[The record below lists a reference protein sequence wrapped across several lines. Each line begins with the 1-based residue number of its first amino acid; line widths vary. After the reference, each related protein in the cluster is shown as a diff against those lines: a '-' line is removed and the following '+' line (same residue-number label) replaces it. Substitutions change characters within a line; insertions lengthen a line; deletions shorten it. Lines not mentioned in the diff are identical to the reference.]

1 MSQLA
6 NVSGWQRSLLA
17 NVFLLAEPARAPG
30 LFSTAGAQLDGLSW
44 LGGKYHRL
52 ANVLV
57 GKCHRLA
64 NVLVGKC
71 HGGQMMAGK
80 CPRLAKDSLANDGGH
95 LTGGKSRFTQSCIL
109 FTHT

>member
-1 MSQLA
+1 MSS
-6 NVSGWQRSLLA
+6 V
-17 NVFLLAEPARAPG
+17 
-30 LFSTAGAQLDGLSW
+30 
-44 LGGKYHRL
+44 GKCHWL

-71 HGGQMMAGK
+71 HGGQMTAGK

-95 LTGGKSRFTQSCIL
+95 LTGGKSRFTTWKSVKRSNLENQKLKNSEVLENFEI
-109 FTHT
+109 